1 MNETSK
7 MAAYIII
14 ALIISIA
21 FGLVADH
28 YRKPI
33 DPGELDRQRLELDRE
48 YREREQ
54 RITDNLRELGSV
66 TEDAISAAE
75 RAGEIVK
82 RTGTGLHAAVIDLRE
97 AKRVFAELAIQI
109 QDLQS
114 ELDSCRTDLYRIRS
128 MAGLQTNPVTE

>member
-7 MAAYIII
+7 MATYIII
-14 ALIISIA
+14 ALIISVA

-33 DPGELDRQRLELDRE
+33 ESGELNRQRLELDRE

-66 TEDAISAAE
+66 AEDAIGSAE

-97 AKRVFAELAIQI
+97 AKRVFAELAAQI
-109 QDLQS
+109 QDLQG
-114 ELDSCRTDLYRIRS
+114 ELDNCRADLYRIRG
-128 MAGLQTNPVTE
+128 MVGLQTSPVTE